1 LKVFDISLARHLSF
15 YIQNCYRFSVPVSFP
30 AEFIFI
36 NTIALYPVGPEIS
49 VHTPKLFGFSS
60 GPFIFAM
67 LGVVVNTGTK
77 SIAAKKPTVFNFE
90 MEVST
95 LV

>member
-1 LKVFDISLARHLSF
+1 MKKVAYITVVIGARIISRTV
-15 YIQNCYRFSVPVSFP
+15 Y
-30 AEFIFI
+30 
-36 NTIALYPVGPEIS
+36 
-49 VHTPKLFGFSS
+49 
-60 GPFIFAM
+60 AM

>member
-1 LKVFDISLARHLSF
+1 
-15 YIQNCYRFSVPVSFP
+15 
-30 AEFIFI
+30 
-36 NTIALYPVGPEIS
+36 
-49 VHTPKLFGFSS
+49 
-60 GPFIFAM
+60 M

>member
-1 LKVFDISLARHLSF
+1 MDLSNTF
-15 YIQNCYRFSVPVSFP
+15 VYI
-30 AEFIFI
+30 
-36 NTIALYPVGPEIS
+36 
-49 VHTPKLFGFSS
+49 
-60 GPFIFAM
+60 
-67 LGVVVNTGTK
+67 GVVVVTGTK

>member
-1 LKVFDISLARHLSF
+1 LKSPTSARIVEAEINPIPGIDIAIFRSTLNRPGDSIAVPPN
-15 YIQNCYRFSVPVSFP
+15 IAWFSPGRN
-30 AEFIFI
+30 IF
-36 NTIALYPVGPEIS
+36 V
-49 VHTPKLFGFSS
+49 
-60 GPFIFAM
+60 M